1 MRTLMTWIRMR
12 GVAGD
17 RERGAALTE
26 YGILLAL
33 IAAVVIGVITTLG
46 TEIRAVF
53 QQVVDGLQ
61 GTG

>member
-1 MRTLMTWIRMR
+1 MRNLMLWV
-12 GVAGD
+12 GSKWVARD

-46 TEIRAVF
+46 TRIQEVF
-53 QQVVDGLQ
+53 QQIVEAI
-61 GTG
+61 